1 MYKFIKIK
9 GRGAIG
15 YTQAIGGV
23 CGNQKYSI
31 IEYAGFNQI
40 QNAAHELAHR
50 FNFYLIL
57 TIEFNIF
64 I

>member
-31 IEYAGFNQI
+31 IEYSGFNQI

-50 FNFYLIL
+50 FNF
-57 TIEFNIF
+57 
-64 I
+64 